1 MKKRAVLYTRVS
13 TNKDEQK
20 KSMVNQRE
28 FYEEYCEKRGY
39 ELVAIYPEEGRT
51 GTNSRRPQFKKLL
64 FDGGV
69 DFEQNQRGNDIFY
82 ESDRKPQFDIVIV
95 KDVTRWSRNST
106 DGKTAIERLMAKG
119 VHTVFE
125 NSGVSTF
132 DNNWEM
138 NLSLLFTMAQNES
151 HNMGKRI
158 KFSKQHSAKRG
169 RYAPSRIPYGYERD
183 EHKSIKIN
191 EPQAKVVRLIFERY
205 LEVGSSIIANE
216 LNEMNIPTQLNH
228 KWTPD
233 KITRIIS
240 NKIYTGTA
248 TLSKTQ
254 KVNVTDTKRKKNDKE
269 DHIEIP
275 NAVDPIITLAVY
287 ENANLVKESR
297 INKNKKV
304 GRKPARN
311 DRYHEKLI
319 CGNCGSSFVRHK
331 GNGGKITYICQK
343 RRKGLGCKIRGI
355 SISNL
360 DKNLS
365 EVEVSSIRNGMGE
378 SSYYNELIKKLKEQK
393 IHLDNIKSDIN
404 KEIEEANIEAE
415 SITDKYLSLPSSN
428 KMRERLEKRVEEKD
442 QEIEALYSKL
452 AKMNFETIELL
463 EEKVEAKKSMINT
476 IFKKDIKSDEDKV
489 KLLHHVK
496 VGEYELDYVFAIP
509 SFEEE
514 VEEYNKLFTMNPIK
528 TSIPFKPFSNYFRR
542 NHLAAREMWKAI
554 DEQNQEEA
562 Y

>member
-1 MKKRAVLYTRVS
+1 MYTRVS
-13 TNKDEQK
+13 TDKDEQK

-28 FYEEYCEKRGY
+28 FYEEYCERRGY
-39 ELVAIYPEEGRT
+39 ELVEIYPEEGRT

-82 ESDRKPQFDIVIV
+82 ESDRKPKFDIVIV
-95 KDVTRWSRNST
+95 KDVTRWSRNTT

-132 DNNWEM
+132 DSNWEM

-151 HNMGKRI
+151 HNMSKRI

-169 RYAPSRIPYGYERD
+169 RYAPSRIPYGYIRD
-183 EHKSIKIN
+183 ENNGISIN
-191 EPQAKVVRLIFERY
+191 EAQAKVVKLIFERY
-205 LEVGSSIIANE
+205 LEVGSTIIANE
-216 LNEMNIPTQLNH
+216 LNEMNIPTLLN
-228 KWTPD
+228 KEWTPD

-248 TLSKTQ
+248 TLAKSE
-254 KVNVTDTKRKKNDKE
+254 KVNVTDTRRRKTEKTDY
-269 DHIEIP
+269 IEIP
-275 NAVDPIITLAVY
+275 NAVEPIISLTAY
-287 ENANLVKESR
+287 EKANQTKDSR

-311 DRYHEKLI
+311 DKYAEKLI
-319 CGNCGSSFVRHK
+319 CDNCGSGFVRHK
-331 GNGGKITYICQK
+331 GSGGKLNYICQR

-355 SISNL
+355 SINNL

-365 EVEVSSIRNGMGE
+365 EVELSSIRNGMGE
-378 SSYYNELIKKLKEQK
+378 SSYYKELIKKLKEQK
-393 IHLDNIKSDIN
+393 IHLDNIKASIN
-404 KEIEEANIEAE
+404 KEIDEANEEAE
-415 SITDKYLSLPSSN
+415 SITDKYLSLPSGN

-442 QEIEALYSKL
+442 KEIEALYSKL
-452 AKMNFETIELL
+452 AKINLETIELL
-463 EEKVEAKKSMINT
+463 EEKVETKKTMINT
-476 IFKKDIKSDEDKV
+476 IFKKDIKSDEDKI

-496 VGEYELDYVFAIP
+496 IGEYELDYVFAIP

-514 VEEYNKLFTMNPIK
+514 VEEYNKLFTMNPIE

-542 NHLAAREMWKAI
+542 THLGAREMWKAI
-554 DEQNQEEA
+554 DEQNEEEA